1 MRLGKSLVISTSVL
15 TLLLPTFP
23 AFAQVGNP
31 SSKPVIPGR
40 VTASSAES
48 TANTQSTAPA
58 KKYATPSD
66 FLVTTTSVIENY
78 RIVDYKG
85 IVVGAAVREP
95 TWSENA
101 SAGLQEPYGGSL
113 DAYAQMCEEAR
124 QQAFSTLVTRAR
136 ETGANA
142 IVGVH
147 FDSQSFPLDK
157 GRFASGVVC
166 VGTAV
171 VIKSLR

>member
-1 MRLGKSLVISTSVL
+1 M
-15 TLLLPTFP
+15 
-23 AFAQVGNP
+23 
-31 SSKPVIPGR
+31 KP
-40 VTASSAES
+40 
-48 TANTQSTAPA
+48 PA
-58 KKYATPSD
+58 KRGYSAPD
-66 FLVTTTSVIENY
+66 FLVTTTSTLENY
-78 RIVDYKG
+78 RILQYKG
-85 IVVGAAVREP
+85 IVVGASVREP

-124 QQAFSTLVTRAR
+124 QQAFTTLVTRAR

-147 FDSQSFPLDK
+147 FDSQSMPLDK
-157 GRFASGVVC
+157 GHFATGVVC

-171 VIKSLR
+171 IVKSLK

>member
-1 MRLGKSLVISTSVL
+1 MRLGKSLVISASAL
-15 TLLLPTFP
+15 SFLLSALP
-23 AFAQVGNP
+23 AFAQA
-31 SSKPVIPGR
+31 SHASAKPVIPGR
-40 VTASSAES
+40 VTATSAEGAAS
-48 TANTQSTAPA
+48 TQGATSA

-78 RIVDYKG
+78 RIVYYKG

-124 QQAFSTLVTRAR
+124 QQAFSTLVARAR